1 MKKLAL
7 WLALAASF
15 CLSAQAQN
23 YPTKPIRLIVP
34 FAPGG
39 GNDTVARAIAQQL
52 TSTLNR
58 TTTCTR
64 QARSCAP
71 PPLQQACPS
80 NGSRR
85 STYVWRYGWHGRRP
99 NGYCSHRY
107 GFRCRL

>member
-52 TSTLNR
+52 TTALGQSVVVDNKAGAGGRLH
-58 TTTCTR
+58 
-64 QARSCAP
+64 AVS
-71 PPLQQACPS
+71 
-80 NGSRR
+80 
-85 STYVWRYGWHGRRP
+85 GRRGQP
-99 NGYCSHRY
+99 GSQPA
-107 GFRCRL
+107 GDGQKSL